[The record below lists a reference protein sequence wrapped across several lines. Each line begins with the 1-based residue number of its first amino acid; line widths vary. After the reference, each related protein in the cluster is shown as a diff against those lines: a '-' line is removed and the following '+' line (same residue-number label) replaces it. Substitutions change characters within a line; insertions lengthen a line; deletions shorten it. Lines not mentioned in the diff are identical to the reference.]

1 MSIDL
6 GVYFGGSSMTIA
18 YFRDDN
24 GSIIVNE
31 AGDRS
36 TPSAIAIND
45 NEFSVGLP
53 AKQNMIRN
61 SKNTILQAKHFICI
75 SLGQINQDLVQK
87 VECEVKQFLI
97 ETVIKFFYNHVYLY
111 LMINKDKRIWS
122 ERS

>member
-18 YFRDDN
+18 YFRDEN
-24 GSIIVNE
+24 SSIIVNE

-61 SKNTILQAKHFICI
+61 SKNTIIQAKHFICKN
-75 SLGQINQDLVQK
+75 LEQIDQDLIKK
-87 VECEVKQFLI
+87 VECEVKYDEVLI
-97 ETVIKFFYNHVYLY
+97 FSMH
-111 LMINKDKRIWS
+111 
-122 ERS
+122 